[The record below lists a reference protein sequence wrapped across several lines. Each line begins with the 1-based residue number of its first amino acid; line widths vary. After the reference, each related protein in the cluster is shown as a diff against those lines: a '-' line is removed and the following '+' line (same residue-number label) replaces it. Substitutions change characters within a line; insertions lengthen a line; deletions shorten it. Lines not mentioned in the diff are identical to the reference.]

1 MKINKL
7 VALFL
12 VLPACTYGMQ
22 TITINEAQPV
32 RVVVSQN
39 DINLLSIKND
49 RIESIALP
57 NSVIVEKNNKNGS
70 AFVRFKS
77 NSIVKGFLTTEL
89 GSKYQ
94 LEFVPTNISSETIV
108 LVAPGVKPVDAVAAR
123 EYTQSLAAL
132 LRAMYNGS
140 EVDGYARTITDK
152 CVKINNMKLDLES
165 IYLGATI
172 EGQVLSF
179 KNTRDKAITLKETEF
194 YDTGVRS
201 VAIVDK
207 NLSAGAR
214 TQIFIMRDIT

>member
-1 MKINKL
+1 MQINKL
-7 VALFL
+7 IVLFL
-12 VLPACTYGMQ
+12 VLPASVFGMQ
-22 TITINEAQPV
+22 TISINEAQPI

-57 NSVIVEKNNKNGS
+57 NSVEVEKNNKNGS

-77 NSIVKGFLTTEL
+77 NSIVKGFLTTES

-94 LEFVPTNISSETIV
+94 LEFVPSNIGSETIV
-108 LVAPGVKPVDAVAAR
+108 LVAPTLKSPDAVDAR
-123 EYTQSLAAL
+123 EYTQMLAVL
-132 LRAMYNGS
+132 LRAMYNES
-140 EVDGYARTITDK
+140 EIEGYVRTITDK
-152 CVKINNMKLDLES
+152 RVKINNNKLDLEAS
-165 IYLGATI
+165 YIGAAI
-172 EGQVLSF
+172 DGQVLSF
-179 KNTRDKAITLKETEF
+179 KNTGDKELLLKEIDF

-214 TQIFIMRDIT
+214 TKVFIMRDKI